1 MRNKAALFA
10 GLICAFGVHEAQAC
24 HRFARWYYPWPQQ
37 CGTHWKPGN
46 RGIGKLV
53 NREAP
58 NFPDF
63 PTPPLKVVEIPLPE
77 VGFTACPDASDEAR
91 GRILLRAALDG
102 ETH

>member
-37 CGTHWKPGN
+37 CGMRAYRQPVAFKRIYNG
-46 RGIGKLV
+46 
-53 NREAP
+53 
-58 NFPDF
+58 
-63 PTPPLKVVEIPLPE
+63 PPPVPPIKVVEIPLPE